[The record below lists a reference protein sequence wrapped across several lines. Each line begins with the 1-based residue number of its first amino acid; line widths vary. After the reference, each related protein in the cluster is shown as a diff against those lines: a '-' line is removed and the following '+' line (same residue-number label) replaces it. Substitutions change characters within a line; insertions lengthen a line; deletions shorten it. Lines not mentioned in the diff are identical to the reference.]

1 MKGTLL
7 LLLLLPLLL
16 LGQQN
21 PNDKVMKKVFIGDR
35 ACLYFIKP
43 FDFDI
48 LPGNTAKNT
57 VNADFTVVYMPD
69 SLKEYVTLNVSILS
83 PVAVEKLDS
92 ITVISD
98 KTFSTSQ
105 SQRFFC
111 EPRKKKNWE
120 SRFSLQ
126 LPVSVFLNWLT
137 KPGLTICTV
146 YYPMGTIKL
155 KLPAKLVEYGPNV
168 ATQIRIETGWKND

>member
-7 LLLLLPLLL
+7 LLLLPLFL

-43 FDFDI
+43 FDFNI
-48 LPGNTAKNT
+48 LPGSTAKNT
-57 VNADFTVVYMPD
+57 VNADLTVVYMPD

-92 ITVISD
+92 VAIVSNQ
-98 KTFSTSQ
+98 KFSTVQ
-105 SQRFFC
+105 SQRFYC

-120 SRFSLQ
+120 SRFSIQ
-126 LPVSVFLNWLT
+126 LPVSVFLNWFT
-137 KPGLTICTV
+137 KPDLTIFTL
-146 YYPMGTIKL
+146 YYPTGVL
-155 KLPAKLVEYGPNV
+155 KLNLPNKLIEYGPNV